1 METLNVKGMMKNRHL
16 SKTIVKQGFFE
27 FKTMIRYKAEKYG
40 IEFVE
45 ADKWYPSS
53 KTCSECG
60 YIKSNLS
67 LLEREFVCECC
78 GSVIDRDK
86 NASYNLS
93 RYKVS

>member
-1 METLNVKGMMKNRHL
+1 MMQYKCQKN
-16 SKTIVKQGFFE
+16 
-27 FKTMIRYKAEKYG
+27 G

-60 YIKSNLS
+60 HMKTKLS
-67 LLEREFVCECC
+67 LSEREFKCECC

-86 NASYNLS
+86 NAAINLS

>member
-16 SKTIVKQGFFE
+16 SKAVAQQGFYD
-27 FKTMIRYKAEKYG
+27 FKRMIKYKAEKSG

-45 ADKWYPSS
+45 ADKWFPSS

-60 YIKSNLS
+60 YVKPKLS
-67 LLEREFVCECC
+67 LSEREFICESC

-93 RYKVS
+93 EYKVA